1 VRADGRGSLTRTRTA
16 LRAAAAEP
24 GVRTEEV
31 FCPSKRQE
39 GRFFLAANMVYPS
52 SGCALVGRL
61 RSLVVG
67 MPKGELL
74 VAGDI
79 EVLLIILEHAILID
93 AASPATLTGIPRPL
107 IRKLPGAAVSK
118 DPVPILFH

>member
-1 VRADGRGSLTRTRTA
+1 
-16 LRAAAAEP
+16 
-24 GVRTEEV
+24 
-31 FCPSKRQE
+31 
-39 GRFFLAANMVYPS
+39 
-52 SGCALVGRL
+52 
-61 RSLVVG
+61 

-79 EVLLIILEHAILID
+79 EVLLIILEHAIIID

-118 DPVPILFH
+118 DLVPILFH